1 MKRSILSAIIS
12 VLVML
17 GGIILTVFIRSAAL
31 AEQATDSSKFLF
43 AVGLI
48 LTLIGFVS
56 LIISV
61 VCSLVNDS
69 HIKNSIR
76 DQAVEITTVN
86 YDEILNNLNNET
98 IHFYETY
105 LK

>member
-1 MKRSILSAIIS
+1 MPCTL
-12 VLVML
+12 
-17 GGIILTVFIRSAAL
+17 
-31 AEQATDSSKFLF
+31 QNF
-43 AVGLI
+43 AF
-48 LTLIGFVS
+48 FVS